1 VIKHLNR
8 SGAEPQSDTVEVRK
22 KLFREDWM
30 GREQKNSR
38 KYILIFLIAGAFVT
52 SDSEASQL

>member
-30 GREQKNSR
+30 REQKNSR